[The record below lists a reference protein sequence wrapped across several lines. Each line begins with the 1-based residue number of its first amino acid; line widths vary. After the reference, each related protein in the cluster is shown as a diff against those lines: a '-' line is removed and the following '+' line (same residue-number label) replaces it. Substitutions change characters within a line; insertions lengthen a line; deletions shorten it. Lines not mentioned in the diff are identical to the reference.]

1 MRSQKILGTRH
12 DVLRRCC
19 LSCCPWTLNGP
30 NAAYERM
37 CERTKNGKAN
47 VLGFVLQTNDDEIM
61 NGKAVR
67 WVAPGF

>member
-1 MRSQKILGTRH
+1 MLHELLPLDLEWAERS
-12 DVLRRCC
+12 V
-19 LSCCPWTLNGP
+19 
-30 NAAYERM
+30 
-37 CERTKNGKAN
+37 RTNVQTNKNGKAN